1 MKLSDLNY
9 FAIFCAIL
17 VAICWGMY
25 GPAVA
30 FSKAPNKEWG
40 PFKPYV
46 FIGVAYLAIAVVGG
60 AIMMKMVSNDN
71 FDFTGKYLPSMK
83 WGFYAGCL
91 GALGALAL
99 TFALTKASGRPS
111 YVMPIVFGGAVSVN
125 AIVAYFGLHS
135 GETVNPLMWI
145 GMLLVAIGICLTA
158 YHTPHGHAPSKPA
171 AESADVHAFY
181 DADEFPEK
189 RAKSTN
195 RG

>member
-1 MKLSDLNY
+1 MKFSDLNL
-9 FAIFCAIL
+9 FALTCAVL
-17 VAICWGMY
+17 VAIFWGLY

-30 FSKAPNKEWG
+30 LSRSPNREWG

-46 FIGVAYLAIAVVGG
+46 FIGIAYMLIAVVGG

-99 TFALTKASGRPS
+99 TFAIVGGGKPS

-135 GETVNPLMWI
+135 GETVNPMMWF

-158 YHTPHGHAPSKPA
+158 YNTPHGHAPAKPTA
-171 AESADVHAFY
+171 GQAIDHASVTVGQSDTNADG
-181 DADEFPEK
+181 
-189 RAKSTN
+189 S
-195 RG
+195 